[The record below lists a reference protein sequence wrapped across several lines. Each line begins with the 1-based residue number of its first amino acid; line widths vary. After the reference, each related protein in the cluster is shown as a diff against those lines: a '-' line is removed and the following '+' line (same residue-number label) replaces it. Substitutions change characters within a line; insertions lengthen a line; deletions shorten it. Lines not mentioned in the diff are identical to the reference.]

1 MQLPF
6 LQLFL
11 NCLPDFTFNRAK
23 GSKEQIQNKNTFDF
37 FKLTFDLRI
46 VISNLILYGGR
57 WNDPVCLA
65 LCPKPPHHRPI
76 TPLCVFNRPN
86 SSPPN
91 PKASIH
97 IQKYQF
103 TAGIDTPENIGAL
116 SAEPNNPRPS
126 FLIQEL
132 PIIYLQRNQMR
143 RVDIVQNISGNIFQD
158 FLWKLFRI
166 SSTCANLYSCS

>member
-23 GSKEQIQNKNTFDF
+23 GNKEQIQNRKHFQTFDF
-37 FKLTFDLRI
+37 FKLIFDLRI
-46 VISNLILYGGR
+46 VISNFILYGGR

-65 LCPKPPHHRPI
+65 LCPKPPHQRPI

-86 SSPPN
+86 SSPPLN

-116 SAEPNNPRPS
+116 SADPNNLRPS
-126 FLIQEL
+126 FLIQVLGQNCPLFSKYLPLKEL
-132 PIIYLQRNQMR
+132 
-143 RVDIVQNISGNIFQD
+143 D
-158 FLWKLFRI
+158 
-166 SSTCANLYSCS
+166 A